1 MIQVELAAGRIV
13 AIALLRDGEADDARV
28 LVGDARQH
36 GLRILG
42 RDQRFQQAAD
52 RGQPLAR
59 LAMFVRVAQRQ
70 RVQAVLRRQRVAGVG
85 LAQRDAADAPGLAR
99 TGGQRR
105 LVDRGQMRARKGA
118 QAQVHDAGAQAGP
131 VVDRPRHAG
140 GQTAQARRM
149 QPPYQFHSVPSCCR
163 RFTGR

>member
-1 MIQVELAAGRIV
+1 MPQASPAPAVSAASLT
-13 AIALLRDGEADDARV
+13 AARC
-28 LVGDARQH
+28 ARES
-36 GLRILG
+36 
-42 RDQRFQQAAD
+42 
-52 RGQPLAR
+52 
-59 LAMFVRVAQRQ
+59 
-70 RVQAVLRRQRVAGVG
+70 
-85 LAQRDAADAPGLAR
+85 
-99 TGGQRR
+99 
-105 LVDRGQMRARKGA
+105 A